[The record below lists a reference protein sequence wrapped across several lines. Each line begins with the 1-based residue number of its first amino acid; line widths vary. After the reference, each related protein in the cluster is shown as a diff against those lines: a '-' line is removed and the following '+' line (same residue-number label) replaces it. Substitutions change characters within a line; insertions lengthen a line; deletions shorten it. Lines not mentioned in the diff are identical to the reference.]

1 MKIKSKSL
9 LFWGDIYNISPQTT
23 NVKLVILDDILFK
36 GEKENEKKIYMV
48 WTLPNRNE
56 RNSQHKGQPTATA
69 LSREAKEY
77 CLKNSIPLP
86 PNKAPTDV
94 IMLLTGKNMD
104 YYHDKMVM
112 EAEAIQLQNTIRQ

>member
-1 MKIKSKSL
+1 M
-9 LFWGDIYNISPQTT
+9 
-23 NVKLVILDDILFK
+23 
-36 GEKENEKKIYMV
+36 
-48 WTLPNRNE
+48 R
-56 RNSQHKGQPTATA
+56 RNSTWFERYQIAMKETLSIKDIMVLRDVGQPTATA

-77 CLKNSIPLP
+77 CLKNDIPLP

>member
-48 WTLPNRNE
+48 
-56 RNSQHKGQPTATA
+56 
-69 LSREAKEY
+69 
-77 CLKNSIPLP
+77 
-86 PNKAPTDV
+86 
-94 IMLLTGKNMD
+94 
-104 YYHDKMVM
+104 
-112 EAEAIQLQNTIRQ
+112 